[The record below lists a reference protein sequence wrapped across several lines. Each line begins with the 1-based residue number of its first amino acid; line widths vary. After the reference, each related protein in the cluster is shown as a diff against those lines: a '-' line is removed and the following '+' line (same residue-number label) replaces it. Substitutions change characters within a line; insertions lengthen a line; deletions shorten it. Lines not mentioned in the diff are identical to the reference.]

1 MGKIDDNKSSNPAAL
16 APKRYHHGDLR
27 NALIRAGQVL
37 LAEGGSAALDLRK
50 VARAAGVSHTAPY
63 RHFADKQALLAA
75 IAEEGFHQLAAR
87 MDAALAQAPGNAGDQ
102 LQLIARAY
110 VQFALDQ
117 PAHMRE
123 MFSGLTVER
132 AAYPDLHAA
141 AKAAFS
147 RVIQVVERGQA
158 QREIGPGDSANLSM
172 VAWTQIH
179 GIAMLLIED
188 QLPGVK
194 GDPQAVAGL
203 IAHCMRTLYVGLGR
217 QASV

>member
-1 MGKIDDNKSSNPAAL
+1 MDKSDSKPAAP

-27 NALIRAGQVL
+27 NALIRAGQAL
-37 LAEGGSAALDLRK
+37 LAEEGIAGLDLRK
-50 VARAAGVSHTAPY
+50 VARAAGVSHAAPY

-87 MDAALAQAPGNAGDQ
+87 MDAAVAQAPSSASDQ
-102 LQLIARAY
+102 LEQLARAY

-132 AAYPDLHAA
+132 AAYPELYVA
-141 AKAAFS
+141 AKEAFR

-158 QREIGPGDSANLSM
+158 RREIGPGDPANLSM

-194 GDPQAVAGL
+194 GDEQAVASL
-203 IAHCMRTLYVGLGR
+203 IAQCVHTLYAGLGR
-217 QASV
+217 RAND